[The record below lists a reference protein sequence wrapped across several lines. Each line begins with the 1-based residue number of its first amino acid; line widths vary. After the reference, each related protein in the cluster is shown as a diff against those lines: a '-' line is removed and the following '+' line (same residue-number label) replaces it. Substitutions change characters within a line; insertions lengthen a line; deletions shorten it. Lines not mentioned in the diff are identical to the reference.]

1 MSNITTKE
9 KVKTFLGIS
18 GTTHDNLIDELIKNA
33 TSSIE
38 RFCNRS
44 FTEATY
50 TEYFDTDKV
59 FKLFLRNFPVSSL
72 TSVQYRGGTWGAITW
87 LDLNVNDYLLN
98 DNGKVTF
105 AFLLPEAEKYIK
117 IVYVGGYKINFA
129 DELDITEHTLPA
141 DLTQIATEIVAQTFN
156 QRASAG
162 ILTEST
168 EGQSITYKDSD
179 ITKQYS
185 SRLASFRNIN
195 I

>member
-33 TSSIE
+33 TASIE

-44 FTEATY
+44 FTEATF

-117 IVYVGGYKINFA
+117 IVYVGGYKIDFT
-129 DELDITEHTLPA
+129 DETNPLQHTLPA
-141 DLTQIATEIVAQTFN
+141 NLTQIATEIVAQTFN